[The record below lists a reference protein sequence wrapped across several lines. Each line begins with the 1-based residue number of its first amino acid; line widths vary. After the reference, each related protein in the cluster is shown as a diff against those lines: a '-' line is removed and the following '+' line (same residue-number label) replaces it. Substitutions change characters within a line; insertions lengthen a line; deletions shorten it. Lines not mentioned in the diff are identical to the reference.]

1 MSIHDFYSKFVSATE
16 SNALVESLRRLSLLD
31 DPKSIFN
38 GEFRAEWLIWTDG
51 GGGEALAT
59 GHA

>member
-16 SNALVESLRRLSLLD
+16 NNSLVESLRRLSLLD
-31 DPKSIFN
+31 DPKAMFEGPEN
-38 GEFRAEWLIWTDG
+38 EWIVWTDG
-51 GGGEALAT
+51 SEALAA